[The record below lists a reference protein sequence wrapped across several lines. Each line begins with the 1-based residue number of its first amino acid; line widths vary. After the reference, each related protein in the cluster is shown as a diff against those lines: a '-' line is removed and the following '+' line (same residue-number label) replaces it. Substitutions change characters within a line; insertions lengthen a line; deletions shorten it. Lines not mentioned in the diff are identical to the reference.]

1 MYSPSPYLSFSVGQV
16 HQFLIKVRVC
26 MGQEFLEKKPTN
38 VVIVEGEGK
47 KRDVEV

>member
-1 MYSPSPYLSFSVGQV
+1 MYSHSPYLSFSVGQV
-16 HQFLIKVRVC
+16 HQFLITVRVC
-26 MGQEFLEKKPTN
+26 MGQEFLEKNTN